1 MCGRAA
7 TGGRCVQ
14 ENVDELILQKG
25 DRLEPTP
32 EFPTPLSFDDSR
44 PRGAERLR
52 LTFWRRSAETSVR
65 HRNPIFEPDTYVDP
79 ERVAADSL
87 HSLSLGLFLY
97 WINACLWAIVD
108 SDLFRIGG
116 STQGGVILGT
126 LGRIRAALENW
137 CKRECK
143 AGRERTVPG
152 NFTEGMMNS
161 RGAPAKLQ
169 GAESNS
175 VLVFLTTVFL
185 PEYRR
190 DTTAV
195 GPYLVVWTALK
206 ATGEA
211 LNSMRQVLHDY
222 KGNPTADAKQDRT
235 QIKTMK

>member
-1 MCGRAA
+1 
-7 TGGRCVQ
+7 
-14 ENVDELILQKG
+14 
-25 DRLEPTP
+25 
-32 EFPTPLSFDDSR
+32 
-44 PRGAERLR
+44 
-52 LTFWRRSAETSVR
+52 
-65 HRNPIFEPDTYVDP
+65 
-79 ERVAADSL
+79 
-87 HSLSLGLFLY
+87 
-97 WINACLWAIVD
+97 
-108 SDLFRIGG
+108 
-116 STQGGVILGT
+116 
-126 LGRIRAALENW
+126 
-137 CKRECK
+137 
-143 AGRERTVPG
+143 
-152 NFTEGMMNS
+152 MNS

-211 LNSMRQVLHDY
+211 LNSMRQVLHDH